1 MGLSTKVIYKQFD
14 FGISARANIGNYVYN
29 SVAAERM
36 NVGPNGVWSP
46 LGFFENKV
54 MSAFETN
61 FTGGSGITFM
71 SDYYVQKASFL
82 RVDNITVG
90 YSFDNLGFISGG
102 RISATVQNPFV
113 ITDYKGLDPEIF
125 NGIDGSIYPKPVLT
139 VIGLTLNF

>member
-1 MGLSTKVIYKQFD
+1 
-14 FGISARANIGNYVYN
+14 
-29 SVAAERM
+29 
-36 NVGPNGVWSP
+36 
-46 LGFFENKV
+46 
-54 MSAFETN
+54 
-61 FTGGSGITFM
+61 M

>member
-1 MGLSTKVIYKQFD
+1 
-14 FGISARANIGNYVYN
+14 
-29 SVAAERM
+29 
-36 NVGPNGVWSP
+36 
-46 LGFFENKV
+46 